1 MNTTRLEGKTALITG
16 GNHGIGA
23 AIATAIGAQGAN
35 VFITYFRPQPSY
47 SPDELRNAVTAGVGG
62 DALYC
67 ARQQQTP
74 EHIVSSIA
82 SSGGAAS
89 MLELDFSGSES
100 ATTAMDACEAEFGP
114 VEILVN
120 NHAHCSLETF
130 DPARVGSSVYDSRVR
145 LTFAD
150 GIDQHFAV
158 NVRASVLL
166 MVEFSKRHIARD
178 AIWGRIIN
186 ISTDAADAHSL
197 NVSYAASKHAI
208 ESYSRS
214 AALELGKYGITCNI
228 VAPGPIQTG
237 YITPELEQ
245 EIVRRTPL
253 GRLGTPRDVADVV
266 SFLASEQA
274 RWITG
279 QLLYVGGGYRMH
291 Q

>member
-1 MNTTRLEGKTALITG
+1 MNPAPLEGKTALVTG

-35 VFITYFRPQPSY
+35 VFITYFRPETSY
-47 SPDELRNAVTAGVGG
+47 SSGELRDAVALGVGG
-62 DALYC
+62 GALYC
-67 ARQQQTP
+67 AHQQQTP
-74 EHIVSSIA
+74 EHIVSSID

-100 ATTAMDACEAEFGP
+100 VTTALDACEAEYGP

-120 NHAHCSLETF
+120 NHAYCSLETF
-130 DPARVGSSVYDSRVR
+130 DPACVGPSVYDASVR
-145 LTFAD
+145 LAFAD

-178 AIWGRIIN
+178 ATWGRIIN

-197 NVSYAASKHAI
+197 NVSYAASKHAL

-237 YITPELEQ
+237 YITPELEH
-245 EIVRRTPL
+245 EIVKGTPL
-253 GRLGTPRDVADVV
+253 GRVGTPGDVADVV

>member
-1 MNTTRLEGKTALITG
+1 MNATRLEGKTALITG

-23 AIATAIGAQGAN
+23 AIALAIGSQGAN
-35 VFITYFRPQPSY
+35 VFITYFRPEPSY
-47 SPDELRNAVTAGVGG
+47 SADELRNAVAAGVGG
-62 DALYC
+62 DPLYC

-74 EHIVSSIA
+74 EHIVASIA

-89 MLELDFSGSES
+89 MLELDFSGSEA
-100 ATTAMDACEAEFGP
+100 ATTAFDACEAEFGP

-130 DPARVGSSVYDSRVR
+130 DPASVGPSAYDASVR

-158 NVRASVLL
+158 NIRATVLL
-166 MVEFSKRHIARD
+166 MAEYSKRHVARD
-178 AIWGRIIN
+178 AMWGRIVN

-197 NVSYAASKHAI
+197 NISYAASKHAI

-214 AALELGKYGITCNI
+214 AALELGRYGITCNI

-237 YITPELEQ
+237 YITPELEK
-245 EIVRRTPL
+245 EIVKRTPL
-253 GRLGTPRDVADVV
+253 GRLGTPPDVADVV
-266 SFLASEQA
+266 SFLVSEQA